1 MRTQP
6 AVATKFSCSSESV
19 SGSEILEAE
28 STIIAANR
36 DQFFEL
42 QRH

>member
-6 AVATKFSCSSESV
+6 AIVTKFSRSYEFV